1 MALPSV
7 PSRMRAI
14 VQDRYGSADVLR
26 LAEVGVPAPDETSVL
41 VKVRAA
47 SINALDWR
55 TMKGDP
61 FIGRL
66 LFFGLRRPKRA
77 VRGADV
83 SGEVVSVRDQGTSL
97 KPGDAVF
104 GVGSGSFAEY
114 VAADVREI
122 VPKPPEI
129 PFDQAATLGVAA
141 VTALQGLR
149 DIGKVRAQQS
159 VLVLAAGSG
168 VGSFA
173 VPLAKW
179 MGARVTGATSTRNI
193 ELVRSLGADRVL
205 DYSKEDF
212 TQGTEQ
218 FDCILDASG
227 RYSLRACRR
236 RLTPTGVHVVVGAR
250 GGIGR
255 FVKVSLLG
263 SLGNK
268 QVRGFVGKVK
278 VDDLRLLGELTAKG
292 LLRPAIQQ
300 VFKLEETPA
309 AMGLAERHA
318 VGGKLVISVS

>member
-1 MALPSV
+1 MATPNV
-7 PSRMRAI
+7 PPRMHAI
-14 VQDRYGSADVLR
+14 VQDRYGSASVLR
-26 LAEVGVPAPDETSVL
+26 LGEVDVPVPDETSVL

-47 SINALDWR
+47 SVNAMDWR
-55 TMKGDP
+55 TMTGKP

-77 VRGADV
+77 VRGVDV
-83 SGEVVSVRDQGTSL
+83 SGEVVSVRAKDSSL

-104 GVGSGSFAEY
+104 GLGSGSFAEY

-129 PFDQAATLGVAA
+129 PFDRAATLGVAA
-141 VTALQGLR
+141 CTALQGLR
-149 DIGKVRAQQS
+149 DVGKVRPQQS
-159 VLVLAAGSG
+159 VIVLAAASG

-173 VPLAKW
+173 VQLAKW
-179 MGARVTGATSTRNI
+179 MGARVTGVTSSRNL
-193 ELVRSLGADRVL
+193 ELVRSLGVDRVL

-227 RYSLRACRR
+227 LYSLRACRK

-250 GGIGR
+250 GGISR
-255 FVKVSLLG
+255 FMKVSLLG
-263 SLGNK
+263 TLGNK
-268 QVRGFVGKVK
+268 HVLGFVGKVK

-292 LLRPAIQQ
+292 IIRPAIQQ
-300 VFKLEETPA
+300 EFKLEETPA
-309 AMGLAERHA
+309 AMDLAERHA